1 MKYKNLLSLTAAFL
15 IGTASV
21 FATGTEKEKESGN
34 SYTFANNPF
43 NSLATNSYKYNT
55 AVGIR
60 GLGTSGLTI
69 KHFTRANRA
78 VEGIVGFIEATVA
91 MSAAQIWPVPFDP
104 PAECEC
110 EPVAVWI
117 LNGQP

>member
-1 MKYKNLLSLTAAFL
+1 MQVASASATDTGRRRSTNDDYLSVREDLGLFVVADGMGGPVA
-15 IGTASV
+15 GAVASQIV
-21 FATGTEKEKESGN
+21 
-34 SYTFANNPF
+34 
-43 NSLATNSYKYNT
+43 
-55 AVGIR
+55 
-60 GLGTSGLTI
+60 
-69 KHFTRANRA
+69 

-110 EPVAVWI
+110 EPIAVWI